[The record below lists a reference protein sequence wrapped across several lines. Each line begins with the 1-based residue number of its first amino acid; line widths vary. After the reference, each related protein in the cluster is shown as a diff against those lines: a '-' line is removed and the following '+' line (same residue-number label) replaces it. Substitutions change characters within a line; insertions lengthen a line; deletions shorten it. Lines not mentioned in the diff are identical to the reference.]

1 MASNRFA
8 PLPLG
13 LTPSVWEIPN
23 TALQND
29 SVKNTKFNENKGPF
43 TLRQSEHESEKDQR
57 TSERDQGK
65 NVKHHRKISLLF
77 SSSLDVNGP

>member
-8 PLPLG
+8 PLPLE
-13 LTPSVWEIPN
+13 LTPPVWKIPN

-29 SVKNTKFNENKGPF
+29 SVRNTKFSENKGQF
-43 TLRQSEHESEKDQR
+43 TLRESERESEKDQR

-65 NVKHHRKISLLF
+65 NVKHQRKISLLF
-77 SSSLDVNGP
+77 SSSVGVNGP